1 MKGGPQIK
9 MEEGE
14 VYAIE
19 TFGSTGKGYV
29 MEAEDTS
36 HYMRTADAM
45 EVPIRNSRAKAL
57 LKLIED
63 NYSTLAF
70 ARRWIDELGFEK

>member
-1 MKGGPQIK
+1 

-14 VYAIE
+14 LYAIE

-29 MEAEDTS
+29 MDSEDTS
-36 HYMRTADAM
+36 HYMKNSKFMR
-45 EVPIRNSRAKAL
+45 VPQNNPKSIAL

-63 NYSTLAF
+63 NFSTLAF
-70 ARRWIDELGFEK
+70 ARRWIDELGFTKYYVLFL